1 MTHHLRAP
9 EAMPRW
15 LGASDAARY
24 LGMSPSTL
32 RKLDLPRKRVGALAL
47 YERADLDAFAD
58 SVPYEGEAAEE
69 ANSCDAILA
78 GGGR

>member
-1 MTHHLRAP
+1 MTRHLRAP
-9 EAMPRW
+9 EALPRW

-58 SVPYEGEAAEE
+58 SVPYEGEAGE
-69 ANSCDAILA
+69 ANSCDAILT
-78 GGGR
+78 GGGL